1 MVVNQM
7 MIYIAAP
14 LFNDME
20 KEFNKKIDKLI
31 VSIGFETYLPQ
42 RDGGSLAELVKQGGN
57 PDELSDYIFG
67 LDVAAVK
74 KCNILLFLLDGRVPD
89 EGACMELGMA
99 YVLNKDCI
107 GFKTD
112 IRSFADGYDNL
123 MLRKAFSTIFNSETE
138 LVEYLKNRLEANI
151 TNE

>member
-74 KCNILLFLLDGRVPD
+74 KCNIL
-89 EGACMELGMA
+89 
-99 YVLNKDCI
+99 
-107 GFKTD
+107 
-112 IRSFADGYDNL
+112 
-123 MLRKAFSTIFNSETE
+123 
-138 LVEYLKNRLEANI
+138 
-151 TNE
+151 